1 MDTRSPTHR
10 PAATGG
16 PPPHPT
22 PRVAPARRR
31 DPAPSGAD
39 ATRLV
44 AVVVE
49 PFPLWLAERREPG
62 LTRTPLVACD
72 EGRVLHA
79 NPAARRWGIDRGM
92 RLAGARLR
100 ATSLAIAPSD
110 EPGLA
115 QGWRELVRELL
126 GWTPWLDAGHRG
138 RAFLRLSETEAEAL
152 AVRLNARVG
161 IADDLET
168 AELAALAARPGQ
180 ARGVAP
186 RAEADFLQRL
196 PLRFLRG
203 VGLAEG
209 DLTRLHWLGL
219 ASVGDL
225 TAWSP
230 AQLRAY
236 LGEGAPG
243 LLPYLH
249 GPRRQRLTAWSP
261 PSVLRRRLAFE
272 RPLFEPA
279 ELEPALDRLA
289 RSLALGLEGR
299 AVRHVTVAT
308 EGGGGPRR
316 ASRLA
321 KRPLRAAGQIR
332 QQALFALR
340 DSGAAAGGI
349 EDLTV
354 ELADPERVADAVGL
368 WDARR
373 QQEAAVDAVLERYPH
388 ALVRVRWGDPHAP
401 ASDQAWRWAAL
412 EDGAPEAARTG
423 GRRDRR
429 QPAHALLEAPLGAVT
444 PAALH
449 ASPPVAVHLTGIEAR
464 GVESETRVPAPE
476 TRVPANAT
484 QVPANATRV
493 AANGAPLLSPTGAP
507 LAAAAPAVAP
517 GSRRARPWQRPPAAP
532 AQAPTAQGIAPT
544 APPPPR
550 RPAGAP

>member
-1 MDTRSPTHR
+1 MDTRSPTPR
-10 PAATGG
+10 PVAAGG
-16 PPPHPT
+16 PPPHPD

-31 DPAPSGAD
+31 GPAPMGAD

-49 PFPLWLAERREPG
+49 PFPLWLAERRDPG
-62 LTRTPLVACD
+62 LARTPLVACD

-79 NPAARRWGIDRGM
+79 NPAARRRGIDRGM

-138 RAFLRLSETEAEAL
+138 RAFLRLSEAEAEAL

-168 AELAALAARPGQ
+168 AELAALATRPGQ

-186 RAEADFLQRL
+186 QAAAGFLQRL

-209 DLTRLHWLGL
+209 ALTRLHWLGL

-225 TAWSP
+225 AAWSP

-249 GPRRQRLTAWSP
+249 GPRRQRLTAWAP
-261 PSVLRRRLAFE
+261 PAVLRRRLAFE

-299 AVRHVTVAT
+299 AARHVTVAT

-340 DSGAAAGGI
+340 DTGAAAGGI
-349 EDLTV
+349 EDLAI

-373 QQEAAVDAVLERYPH
+373 QQETAVDAVLERYPH

-401 ASDQAWRWAAL
+401 AADQAWRWAAL
-412 EDGAPEAARTG
+412 EDGARARVG
-423 GRRDRR
+423 GRPPVNRRERR
-429 QPAHALLEAPLGAVT
+429 QPALALLDAPLGAVA
-444 PAALH
+444 PAAQY
-449 ASPPVAVHLTGIEAR
+449 ASPPVAMHLTGVEPR
-464 GVESETRVPAPE
+464 GVGPEAGVPAPG
-476 TRVPANAT
+476 TRP
-484 QVPANATRV
+484 
-493 AANGAPLLSPTGAP
+493 AANVAPLPSPTDAP
-507 LAAAAPAVAP
+507 LAAAAPAIAPP
-517 GSRRARPWQRPPAAP
+517 GSRRARPWQRPPATP
-532 AQAPTAQGIAPT
+532 AQPPTAQGLAPT
-544 APPPPR
+544 APPPRP
-550 RPAGAP
+550 PAGAP

>member
-1 MDTRSPTHR
+1 M
-10 PAATGG
+10 
-16 PPPHPT
+16 
-22 PRVAPARRR
+22 
-31 DPAPSGAD
+31 
-39 ATRLV
+39 

-62 LTRTPLVACD
+62 LARTPLVACD

-79 NPAARRWGIDRGM
+79 NPAARRRGIDRGM

-100 ATSLAIAPSD
+100 ATSLAIAPSA

-138 RAFLRLSETEAEAL
+138 RAFLRLSETEAAAL

-180 ARGVAP
+180 VRGVAP
-186 RAEADFLQRL
+186 RAEADFLRRL

-219 ASVGDL
+219 ASAGDL
-225 TAWSP
+225 AAWSP

-249 GPRRQRLTAWSP
+249 GPRRRQLTAWAP
-261 PSVLRRRLAFE
+261 PAVLRRRLAFE

-299 AVRHVTVAT
+299 AARHVTVAT

-340 DSGAAAGGI
+340 DTGAAAGGI
-349 EDLTV
+349 EDLAI
-354 ELADPERVADAVGL
+354 ELTDPERVADAVGL

-401 ASDQAWRWAAL
+401 AADQAWRWAAL
-412 EDGAPEAARTG
+412 EDGDREAAHTSGGARTG
-423 GRRDRR
+423 GTARAGERPPAGRRDLR
-429 QPAHALLEAPLGAVT
+429 QPAHALLEAPLGAVA

-449 ASPPVAVHLTGIEAR
+449 ASPPVTAALTGPEPR
-464 GVESETRVPAPE
+464 DVEPERHTPAGPAPAPE
-476 TRVPANAT
+476 RQAP
-484 QVPANATRV
+484 
-493 AANGAPLLSPTGAP
+493 ANGAPLPSPTAAPPTAAIPAVAPPGSHRARPWNRPPATPAQAAAAQAIAPKARPSSRPPTGAP
-507 LAAAAPAVAP
+507 
-517 GSRRARPWQRPPAAP
+517 
-532 AQAPTAQGIAPT
+532 
-544 APPPPR
+544 
-550 RPAGAP
+550 

>member
-1 MDTRSPTHR
+1 MDTRSPNHR
-10 PAATGG
+10 PAAAGG
-16 PPPHPT
+16 PPPHPN

-31 DPAPSGAD
+31 GPAPMGAD

-49 PFPLWLAERREPG
+49 PFPLWLAERRDPG
-62 LTRTPLVACD
+62 LARTPLVACD

-79 NPAARRWGIDRGM
+79 NPAARRRGIDRGM

-138 RAFLRLSETEAEAL
+138 RAFLRLSEAEAEAL

-186 RAEADFLQRL
+186 HAETGFLHRL

-209 DLTRLHWLGL
+209 ALTRLHWLGL

-225 TAWSP
+225 AAWSP

-249 GPRRQRLTAWSP
+249 GPRRQRLTAWAP
-261 PSVLRRRLAFE
+261 PAVLRRRLAFE

-299 AVRHVTVAT
+299 AARHVTVAT

-340 DSGAAAGGI
+340 DTGAAAGGI
-349 EDLTV
+349 EDLTI

-412 EDGAPEAARTG
+412 EDGAREGARVSGGARTS
-423 GRRDRR
+423 GRPPADHRGRR
-429 QPAHALLEAPLGAVT
+429 QPALALLDAPLGAVA
-444 PAALH
+444 PAALY
-449 ASPPVAVHLTGIEAR
+449 ASPPVAVHLTG
-464 GVESETRVPAPE
+464 VESRDVGSEAGVPAPE
-476 TRVPANAT
+476 AQP
-484 QVPANATRV
+484 
-493 AANGAPLLSPTGAP
+493 AANGAPLPSPTDTP
-507 LAAAAPAVAP
+507 LAAAAAIAAA
-517 GSRRARPWQRPPAAP
+517 GSRRARPWPRPPAPP
-532 AQAPTAQGIAPT
+532 AQPPTVQGIAPT
-544 APPPPR
+544 TPQPR
-550 RPAGAP
+550 PPAGAP